1 MKLKT
6 VFSLSIIIFLIFVTG
21 CSQSPP
27 VQPTKVGK
35 ILVKSE
41 TQLRKQSEIVTT
53 ASAFDGKKNIK
64 FRLMVNGV
72 PSKKEATKLFNDI
85 METVKAN
92 ANNKNL
98 WSYYNGN
105 FDIKN
110 YTDGVIYTATKM
122 AGKSMTITKK

>member
-6 VFSLSIIIFLIFVTG
+6 VFSLSIVIFLIFVTG
-21 CSQSPP
+21 CSQIP
-27 VQPTKVGK
+27 VQPNKIGK
-35 ILVKSE
+35 ILVNSGN
-41 TQLRKQSEIVTT
+41 QLSKKSEIVTF
-53 ASAFDGKKNIK
+53 ASASDGKNIR

-85 METVKAN
+85 IETVKNN
-92 ANNKNL
+92 ANNKNF

-122 AGKSMTITKK
+122 AGKSMTIRKK